1 MAETLIQPI
10 TGEDQAN
17 GTVTTT
23 QEGQRSFTQEE
34 LNSIVSDRLRRESA
48 KYSDYEELKQK
59 AQKLDEIEESSKS
72 ELQKATEKANELQTE
87 LDKIKKANEVRTIRE
102 KISTET
108 GVPVSLLSGS
118 TEEECKIQAD
128 GILKFAKPDGYP
140 VVKDGGEVTTI
151 HGKNAADQFAD
162 WFNASLK

>member
-1 MAETLIQPI
+1 MAETLIQPS

-87 LDKIKKANEVRTIRE
+87 LDKIKRRMKSEQLEKRYPQKQEFLFHFFQVQLKKNVRFRQM
-102 KISTET
+102 
-108 GVPVSLLSGS
+108 V
-118 TEEECKIQAD
+118 
-128 GILKFAKPDGYP
+128 F
-140 VVKDGGEVTTI
+140 
-151 HGKNAADQFAD
+151 
-162 WFNASLK
+162 

>member
-1 MAETLIQPI
+1 MAEILTQSN

-34 LNSIVSDRLRRESA
+34 VNSIVSDRLRRESA

-59 AQKLDEIEESSKS
+59 AQKLDEIEENSKS
-72 ELQKATEKANELQTE
+72 ELQKATEKANELQIK
-87 LDKIKKANEVRTIRE
+87 LDTIEKANEVRTIRE
-102 KISTET
+102 KISEET

-118 TEEECKIQAD
+118 TEEECKIQAE